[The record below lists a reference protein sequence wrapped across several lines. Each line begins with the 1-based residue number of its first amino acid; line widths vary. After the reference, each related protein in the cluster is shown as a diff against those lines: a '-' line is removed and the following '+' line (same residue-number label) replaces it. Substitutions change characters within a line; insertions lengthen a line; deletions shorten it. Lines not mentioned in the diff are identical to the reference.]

1 MIPSSG
7 NMLQAKVQTCPM
19 PSGPNLKFHHSKLN
33 FEWSKGGAEVKWH
46 QDIPAWPHTNYTPC
60 TAGTYR
66 YDCGREQGPLAI
78 LKGSHE
84 GPIYSEY
91 DEAGRW
97 VGCLSKVM
105 PPRSICQKSSTLMVK
120 PAP

>member
-1 MIPSSG
+1 
-7 NMLQAKVQTCPM
+7 
-19 PSGPNLKFHHSKLN
+19 
-33 FEWSKGGAEVKWH
+33 VKWH

-97 VGCLSKVM
+97 VCCLSKVM

>member
-1 MIPSSG
+1 MPDAIGAKPEVPS
-7 NMLQAKVQTCPM
+7 
-19 PSGPNLKFHHSKLN
+19 SKLN
-33 FEWSKGGAEVKWH
+33 FKWSKGGAEVKWH

-97 VGCLSKVM
+97 VCCLSKVM